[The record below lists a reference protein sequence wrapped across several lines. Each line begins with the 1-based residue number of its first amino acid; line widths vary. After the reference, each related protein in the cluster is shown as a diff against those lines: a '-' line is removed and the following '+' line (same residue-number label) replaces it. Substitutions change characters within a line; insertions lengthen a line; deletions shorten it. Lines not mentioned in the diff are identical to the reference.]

1 MAFNRTALLLF
12 GAVAGTLAAAF
23 VGTRRRV
30 ERANALEGR
39 VEVQDWESAPLKGTV
54 PGAKLPPPEEVAKD
68 VTGVTPVKSVANPTG
83 M

>member
-1 MAFNRTALLLF
+1 MVFGKTAVFAFSVLAGAATAL
-12 GAVAGTLAAAF
+12 F

-54 PGAKLPPPEEVAKD
+54 PGAKLPAPEEVAKEI
-68 VTGVTPVKSVANPTG
+68 TGVTPVESVPNRTG

>member
-1 MAFNRTALLLF
+1 MMLGKTAVIAF
-12 GAVAGTLAAAF
+12 GVVAGAATAFF

-54 PGAKLPPPEEVAKD
+54 PAANLPTPKEVAKG
-68 VTGVTPVKSVANPTG
+68 VTGVPVG
-83 M
+83 